1 MCCTRLAE
9 NTGRK
14 NDTKNR
20 HLRIIAQLCRTMS
33 TQVSTYRQ
41 SGKKLLNSYI
51 SFICCHNMANFGPLV
66 AEIGSGVWGAAANL
80 NRFLILASLVEH
92 CHSPEANQTLH
103 NVWPYP
109 GLLHYTFSGSYPSEF
124 RHMQNSLCIQILRS
138 PILLAL
144 LHSTPAAGSAR
155 LCIGVQGKELRNFR
169 RGRHLYSVGWPP
181 RWASVHILV
190 NNVVLTCWQCW
201 SKLLHNFCRCFI
213 ALSAVR
219 TSCVIYCRQIK

>member
-1 MCCTRLAE
+1 VLHAAHWKYRTQKQCE
-9 NTGRK
+9 
-14 NDTKNR
+14 NR
-20 HLRIIAQLCRTMS
+20 HLGTIAQLCWAEPSQLRH
-33 TQVSTYRQ
+33 VSTV
-41 SGKKLLNSYI
+41 GKNLLNSNI
-51 SFICCHNMANFGPLV
+51 STCPHDIVNFGLLAAV
-66 AEIGSGVWGAAANL
+66 IGSGVWGAAANL

-124 RHMQNSLCIQILRS
+124 HHMQNSLCIQILRS

-190 NNVVLTCWQCW
+190 NNVVLTC
-201 SKLLHNFCRCFI
+201 
-213 ALSAVR
+213 
-219 TSCVIYCRQIK
+219 